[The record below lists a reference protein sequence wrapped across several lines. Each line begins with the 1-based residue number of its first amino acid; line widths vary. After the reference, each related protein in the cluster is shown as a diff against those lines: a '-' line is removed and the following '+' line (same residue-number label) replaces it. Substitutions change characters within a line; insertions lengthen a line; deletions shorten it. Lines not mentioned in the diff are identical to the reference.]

1 MLSMYMRARL
11 SWRPLLSVLV
21 PPHFLHGRIDFAPR
35 SHRLRYN
42 GIAGAIACRTFLL
55 SRISGGLSHLSLLPP
70 WHRHAAARPLRG
82 LPNLAGGKSHVQY
95 AAARAVPR
103 GLANRI
109 LLGASFPAL
118 ERPQSPTDY
127 GADDKRSCLWR
138 DSPRR
143 NSLGCANGH
152 SSGCARTNLLPK
164 KAPALSAW
172 PAGYT
177 WPACGHIQGPTPR
190 QRLAFGISS

>member
-70 WHRHAAARPLRG
+70 WHRHGAARL
-82 LPNLAGGKSHVQY
+82 L
-95 AAARAVPR
+95 R

-127 GADDKRSCLWR
+127 GADDKRH
-138 DSPRR
+138 
-143 NSLGCANGH
+143 NN
-152 SSGCARTNLLPK
+152 
-164 KAPALSAW
+164 
-172 PAGYT
+172 
-177 WPACGHIQGPTPR
+177 
-190 QRLAFGISS
+190 

>member
-1 MLSMYMRARL
+1 MFSRHIRSRL
-11 SWRPLLSVLV
+11 SWRPLLSVLL

-70 WHRHAAARPLRG
+70 WHRHWAARLF
-82 LPNLAGGKSHVQY
+82 S
-95 AAARAVPR
+95 

-118 ERPQSPTDY
+118 ERPKPPTYY
-127 GADDKRSCLWR
+127 GAHD
-138 DSPRR
+138 
-143 NSLGCANGH
+143 
-152 SSGCARTNLLPK
+152 
-164 KAPALSAW
+164 
-172 PAGYT
+172 
-177 WPACGHIQGPTPR
+177 
-190 QRLAFGISS
+190 